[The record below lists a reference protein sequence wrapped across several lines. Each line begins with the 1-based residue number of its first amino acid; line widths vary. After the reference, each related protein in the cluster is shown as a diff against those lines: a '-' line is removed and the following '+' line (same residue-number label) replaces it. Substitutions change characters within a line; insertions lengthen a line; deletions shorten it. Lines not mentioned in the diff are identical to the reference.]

1 MSAVIRLR
9 GCGQVRCRCSAAYHL
24 AFGRANAAAR
34 MLGKLHEWR
43 RPLNGSRSSLAALD
57 DRMLAD
63 IGVTRAE
70 AEFLIN
76 KPFWRE

>member
-1 MSAVIRLR
+1 MTAIRFEDAGRPIDEIGRHSAVHRAGNAGR
-9 GCGQVRCRCSAAYHL
+9 RTL
-24 AFGRANAAAR
+24 AKFG
-34 MLGKLHEWR
+34 EWR
-43 RPLNGSRSSLAALD
+43 RRSKDRARLAALD